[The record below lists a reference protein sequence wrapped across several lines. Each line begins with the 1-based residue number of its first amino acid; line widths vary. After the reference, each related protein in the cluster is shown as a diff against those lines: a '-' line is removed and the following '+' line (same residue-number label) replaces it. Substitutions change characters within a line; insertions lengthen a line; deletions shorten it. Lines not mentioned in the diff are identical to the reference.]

1 MNNFLKLS
9 FTAFA
14 AVALACGMT
23 ACEDDPEIDDSTKEE
38 EYKAI
43 TQQYVDKTVLTTYKN
58 LSDASIDLYSSIVA
72 LKKDQTKANIDNA
85 ARNWI
90 KARDYWEKSEAFLFG
105 PVDQLGID
113 PHIDTWP
120 MAVNAFNN
128 LMANE
133 TLVRS
138 YDGED
143 GDIKVSSTEN
153 EDGLLGFH
161 SIEYILFRNGKVRNA
176 SELTELELIY
186 AVAVAGDLRNQCC
199 LIEVGWLGETS
210 ISKEKLDFAKRAFN
224 YEQLG
229 KEAAPEYA
237 KLMKE
242 TPNATYKTALG
253 ACTAILDGC
262 ITIADEVGS
271 MKIGKP
277 HTGEDESYIESPF
290 SYNSQVDFAGNII
303 SIENAY
309 MGGDNANER
318 GKSVSGYIKEKDA
331 ALDAQIKDKI
341 KDAITKIY
349 AIDQFEIN
357 YASNETKLAMQACL
371 DLMELLEKA
380 KLVLRD

>member
-1 MNNFLKLS
+1 MKKIFKLS
-9 FTAFA
+9 FTALA
-14 AVALACGMT
+14 ALALVCGMT
-23 ACEDDPEIDDSTKEE
+23 ACEENPDIDDSAKDE

-43 TQQYVDKTVLTTYKN
+43 TKQYVDKTVLSTYAN
-58 LSDASIDLYSSIVA
+58 LSEASLDLYASIVA
-72 LKKDQTKANIDNA
+72 LKADKTNANVQKAADD
-85 ARNWI
+85 WI

-120 MAVNAFNN
+120 MAVDAFNS

-138 YDGED
+138 YAAED

-161 SIEYILFRNGKVRNA
+161 SIEYIIFRNGNVRNA
-176 SELTELELIY
+176 SEITELELIY

-210 ISKEKLDFAKRAFN
+210 ISSEKLNYAKRAFN

-229 KEAAPEYA
+229 EEAATEYA
-237 KLMKE
+237 KVMKE

-290 SYNSQVDFAGNII
+290 SYNSQVDFAGNIV

-309 MGGDNANER
+309 LGGADANNR
-318 GKSVSGYIKEKDA
+318 GESVSGYIKERDA
-331 ALDAQIKDKI
+331 ALDTQIKEKI
-341 KDAITKIY
+341 ADTIAKIY

-357 YASNETKLAMQACL
+357 YASNETKLAMEACL
-371 DLMELLEKA
+371 DLMALLEKA

>member
-1 MNNFLKLS
+1 MKIFLKLS

-14 AVALACGMT
+14 ALALVCCMT
-23 ACEDDPEIDDSTKEE
+23 ACGDNPDIDETAKEE
-38 EYKAI
+38 AYKAI
-43 TQQYVDKTVLTTYKN
+43 TEQYVDKTVLSTYAN
-58 LSDASIDLYSSIVA
+58 LSKASMDLYASIVA
-72 LKKDQTKANIDNA
+72 LKAGKTDANLQKAAD
-85 ARNWI
+85 NWI
-90 KARDYWEKSEAFLFG
+90 KARNYWEKSEAFLFG

-120 MAVNAFNN
+120 MAVDAFNS

-138 YDGED
+138 YGAED

-161 SIEYILFRNGKVRNA
+161 SIEYIIFRNGSVRNA
-176 SELTELELIY
+176 SDITELELIY

-199 LIEVGWLGETS
+199 LIEVGWLGETG
-210 ISKEKLDFAKRAFN
+210 ISSEKLNYAKRAFN
-224 YEQLG
+224 YAQLG
-229 KEAAPEYA
+229 EEADSEYA

-253 ACTAILDGC
+253 SCTAILDGC

-290 SYNSQVDFAGNII
+290 SYNSQVDFAGNIA

-309 MGGDNANER
+309 LGGADANNR
-318 GKSVSGYIKEKDA
+318 GESVSGYIKERDA
-331 ALDAQIKDKI
+331 ALDTQIKEKI
-341 KDAITKIY
+341 TDAITKIY
-349 AIDQFEIN
+349 AIDQFEVN
-357 YASNETKLAMQACL
+357 
-371 DLMELLEKA
+371 
-380 KLVLRD
+380 